1 MITHVLLKDG
11 TDGWFDGDCA
21 VGDVV
26 TVQLH
31 DEDGLPVEA
40 TGEVA
45 AILDIT
51 FRTARARN

>member
-1 MITHVLLKDG
+1 MYYLKIG
-11 TDGWFDGDCA
+11 TDGMLDGDCD

-26 TVQLH
+26 TVQVH
-31 DEDGLPVEA
+31 DEDGLPVET

-51 FRTARARN
+51 FRPTRARN

>member
-1 MITHVLLKDG
+1 MITHVLLNDG
-11 TDGWFDGDCA
+11 TDGMLDGDCA

-31 DEDGLPVEA
+31 DEDGLPVET

-51 FRTARARN
+51 FRPARARN